1 MRVCGRRIR
10 LGGATIVLVGLTITA
25 AACGGGNDTTE
36 DTSGVCDWIDRDL
49 VTRVAGDTGF
59 DARGNLASALDDSLG
74 IADCKVI
81 TDFGDKI
88 IAVKYTGFA
97 AGFLTKADSLR
108 TQKQS
113 RQDWRN
119 GGPEIPNDKKKLVPL
134 DNYVFG
140 TAYPTDHYVRTSVI
154 TDDEFI
160 SVTIFNDA
168 DRMSVDLA
176 DNIAGSIKHN
186 AGKAR
191 QQEHSGN

>member
-10 LGGATIVLVGLTITA
+10 LGGAAIVLVGLSITA
-25 AACGGGNDTTE
+25 AACGDKDTTE

-49 VTRVAGDTGF
+49 VTRGAGDSGF
-59 DARGNLASALDDSLG
+59 DARGNLASALADSLG
-74 IADCKVI
+74 IADCKV
-81 TDFGDKI
+81 TPDFGDKT
-88 IAVKYTGFA
+88 IAITYTGFA
-97 AGFLTKADSLR
+97 PGVLAEADSLR

-134 DNYVFG
+134 DNYVYG

-168 DRMSVDLA
+168 
-176 DNIAGSIKHN
+176 
-186 AGKAR
+186 
-191 QQEHSGN
+191 

>member
-1 MRVCGRRIR
+1 MRVWGRRIR
-10 LGGATIVLVGLTITA
+10 HAGTALALVAFTITA
-25 AACGGGNDTTE
+25 TACGGDKDTTE

-49 VTRVAGDTGF
+49 VARVAGDAGF

-74 IADCKVI
+74 IADCQVI

-97 AGFLTKADSLR
+97 AGFLTKTDSLH

-119 GGPEIPNDKKKLVPL
+119 GGPDIPDDKKELVPL
-134 DNYVFG
+134 DDYVFG

-176 DNIAGSIKHN
+176 NDIAGSIKHN
-186 AGKAR
+186 AGTAR
-191 QQEHSGN
+191 QQEHTGN